1 MALSPVIPESQEHL
15 PNFRTELWRKDRKK
29 EFRNAIEKAFKSFSS
44 KITGVLEI
52 EYIEERY
59 RPEYRNHYE
68 LFTKITSYNKIDAI
82 EFAWNPLEN
91 IVEWKNIS
99 VREGGVGIGT
109 QMKKMVECI
118 TQELYASKLVCVYI
132 LDRHYPFWEKQS
144 DYTFDPTTST
154 AVKHF
159 S

>member
-1 MALSPVIPESQEHL
+1 MALNPVLPESPEHL

-29 EFRNAIEKAFKSFSS
+29 EFRDVIETAFQRFSS
-44 KITGVLEI
+44 KITGKLEI

-68 LFTKITSYNKIDAI
+68 LFIKITSYNKIDAI

-91 IVEWKNIS
+91 IIEWKNIS
-99 VREGGVGIGT
+99 IIDRDVGIGT
-109 QMKKMVECI
+109 QMKKMVEFI
-118 TQELYASKLVCVYI
+118 AQELHASKLVCVYI
-132 LDRHYPFWEKQS
+132 LDRHYPFWKKQS

-154 AVKHF
+154 AVKQF
-159 S
+159 T